1 LARFSAIGMTG
12 RIRRSGHPAG
22 IATAPRPIGYV
33 YSSNEYNLVL
43 GAVVHTFIDHMVND
57 KLKQLTE
64 YQTKVAE
71 LQQSIEE
78 ERKEAL
84 AHLHEHYGFKTPGDL
99 IKALRE
105 VTGAGR
111 KGRGAA
117 RRRKHARITPEL
129 RQKIKT
135 ALQSGKTGA
144 KVAAEFGISLPSVH
158 NIKKEFGL
166 VKSRK
171 KK

>member
-1 LARFSAIGMTG
+1 MRAA
-12 RIRRSGHPAG
+12 
-22 IATAPRPIGYV
+22 
-33 YSSNEYNLVL
+33 NNVL
-43 GAVVHTFIDHMVND
+43 SHRHGLHTIPTNMVTD

-71 LQQSIEE
+71 LQDSIEA
-78 ERKEAL
+78 ERKQAL
-84 AHLHEHYGFKTPGDL
+84 AHLHAQFGFKTPADL
-99 IKALRE
+99 IKALRT
-105 VTGAGR
+105 VAGGGAGR
-111 KGRGAA
+111 KGRGAG
-117 RRRKHARITPEL
+117 RRRKHGRITPEL
-129 RQKIKT
+129 REKIKG

-144 KVAAEFGISLPSVH
+144 KVAEEFGISLPSVH

>member
-1 LARFSAIGMTG
+1 M
-12 RIRRSGHPAG
+12 
-22 IATAPRPIGYV
+22 
-33 YSSNEYNLVL
+33 NN
-43 GAVVHTFIDHMVND
+43 MVTD

-71 LQQSIEE
+71 LQSSIDA
-78 ERKEAL
+78 ERKKAL
-84 AHLHEHYGFKTPGDL
+84 AHLHQEYGFKTPAEL
-99 IKALRE
+99 IKALRAA
-105 VTGAGR
+105 TGPGSG

-129 RQKIKT
+129 RQKIKV
-135 ALQSGKTGA
+135 ALQGGKTGV
-144 KVAAEFGISLPSVH
+144 KVAEEFGISLPSVH

-166 VKSRK
+166 VKARK